1 MPTPGI
7 PERFREEPV
16 SRRFQ
21 TTDHVT
27 IKSDHPPP
35 GTPGEIIV
43 RGPRWTA
50 NIPIA
55 LVAAGVTWVASLFVP
70 RQNTDYTQI
79 NDELRTIRMQR
90 EREAEDNRREFQI
103 VHDELR
109 DVRTKLSVYEA
120 TKK

>member
-1 MPTPGI
+1 MPTPGV

-43 RGPRWTA
+43 RGPRWHA

-55 LVAAGVTWVASLFVP
+55 VIAAAATWVASTFMP
-70 RQNTDYTQI
+70 NKGPDYTQL

-90 EREAEDNRREFQI
+90 EREAEDNRREFQQ
-103 VHDELR
+103 VHEELR
-109 DVRTKLSVYEA
+109 DMRTRLSVYE
-120 TKK
+120 TIKK